1 MELAVFGSVVEGNVA
16 VGALFELIDF
26 AGIERPGVNVNADGA
41 LIVFGEIENLMDGF
55 EGIDVDGIGGVHF
68 VDVGGDESTGAGVV
82 GGGVAIF
89 DAEILDL
96 KAADGGGHPAIL
108 IAMIVDARELADF
121 PADGHTFEEIVF
133 ENEIAGV
140 AALGEKNI
148 FFERVGAD
156 VILDDEVLDVFEGEI
171 FGGDGGEILDP
182 VGDRELGGGKI
193 VEHRKPLGNYNAGRR
208 GNEVGK

>member
-1 MELAVFGSVVEGNVA
+1 MELAEFGSVVEGNVA
-16 VGALFELIDF
+16 VGALFELVDF
-26 AGIERPGVNVNADGA
+26 AGVERLGVNVDADGA
-41 LIVFGEIENLMDGF
+41 LIVFGEVENLMDGF
-55 EGIDVDGIGGVHF
+55 EGIDVDGICGIHF
-68 VDVGGDESTGAGVV
+68 VDVGGGESTGAEVV

-96 KAADGGGHPAIL
+96 EAADGGGHPAIL
-108 IAMIVDARELADF
+108 IAMIVDAGELADF

-156 VILDDEVLDVFEGEI
+156 VILDDEGLDIFEREI
-171 FGGDGGEILDP
+171 LGGDGGEILDP
-182 VGDRELGGGKI
+182 VGDGELGGGEI
-193 VEHRKPLGNYNAGRR
+193 VGHRKPPRNYNAGR
-208 GNEVGK
+208 GDEVRK